1 MMGASDQGTRGR
13 GGDPAALAA
22 RRLGREAAVR
32 MLYQWEVGREDPDA
46 VATSYWSI
54 EPEEGE
60 SPDAAVRAFA
70 AEIFFG
76 TTRAVETIDPLLAGA
91 AEHWKLS
98 RVGAIERQV
107 LRAAVYELRRGESPA
122 AVIINEALELARA
135 YSGEEAVGFVNGVLD
150 AVRRRLGGQD
160 EPGIG

>member
-1 MMGASDQGTRGR
+1 MRASDEGARGR
-13 GGDPAALAA
+13 AGDPAALAA

-32 MLYQWEVGREDPDA
+32 MLYQWEIGREAPEA
-46 VATSYWSI
+46 VTASYWSI
-54 EPEEGE
+54 EPEEGDA
-60 SPDAAVRAFA
+60 PDEAVRAFA
-70 AEIFFG
+70 TELFLG
-76 TTRAVETIDPLLAGA
+76 TTRAVEAIDPLLAGA
-91 AEHWKLS
+91 AEHWRLA

-150 AVRRRLGGQD
+150 AIRRRLGEQG
-160 EPGIG
+160 ESGVR